1 MPLYNVD
8 EPRELIDF
16 TSETP
21 LATWNELKANSDV
34 NNSVKRA
41 AFIKTGGLCIYCEH
55 KLIPKLDYQI
65 EHFHPKLGNDNSE
78 FGDGVPNR
86 AIEWLNLF
94 PGCLGGTARKSDF
107 TSEVDHLERTGANKK
122 NKSALTCGQRKKD
135 KPVENNFISPE
146 LLSNDRSIFKFN
158 GSDGSISVDEQA
170 CEALGV
176 DVELAGK
183 HTQELNLDSK
193 RLRGIREKFS
203 SILESEFNK
212 AFEFDPSDIETLIKE
227 WLALDDQGVH
237 QHPFYSLIVSKY
249 S

>member
-16 TSETP
+16 TSESP

-55 KLIPKLDYQI
+55 KLIPKIDYQI

-94 PGCLGGTARKSDF
+94 PGCLGGTARKTDF
-107 TSEVDHLERTGANKK
+107 TSEVDHTKRTGANRK
-122 NKSALTCGQRKKD
+122 NQSCGQRKKD
-135 KPVENNFISPE
+135 KPVENNFIPLE

-158 GSDGSISVDEQA
+158 GSDGSISVDEQV
-170 CEALGV
+170 CGALGV
-176 DVELAGK
+176 DVRLASK
-183 HTQELNLDSK
+183 HSQELNLDSK

-212 AFEFDPSDIETLIKE
+212 AFEFAPNDLEGLINE
-227 WLALDDQGVH
+227 WLALR
-237 QHPFYSLIVSKY
+237 
-249 S
+249 